1 MFVYSVSHD
10 LRSPLV
16 NLQGFSEELSLSC
29 RDLEALLHRADVPE
43 AVRRRGLELLGRDI
57 GESIHFIQTAVGRLA
72 RIIDALLRL
81 SRAGRVEYQWQVVDV
96 AAVAR
101 KIVEALHDTI
111 TARKADVAL
120 GELPPAWGDPTA
132 VEQVFANLIG
142 NAVQYLD
149 PARPGRIVV
158 GSTDGAAMV
167 GVPAGLR
174 IYYVQDNGLGIPRA
188 YHQRMFTAFNRL
200 HAETAQGEGI
210 GLALVRRMV
219 ERHGGRIWLES
230 AEGVG
235 TTFFV
240 ALPATAEAKDGADSP
255 SPEQPGATRAS
266 RGDRSPCPSSHS

>member
-1 MFVYSVSHD
+1 
-10 LRSPLV
+10 
-16 NLQGFSEELSLSC
+16 
-29 RDLEALLHRADVPE
+29 VPE
-43 AVRRRGLELLGRDI
+43 AVRRRGLALLDRDI
-57 GESIHFIQTAVGRLA
+57 EESIHFIQTAVGRLA

-111 TARKADVAL
+111 SARKADVDVR
-120 GELPPAWGDPTA
+120 ELPPVWGDPTA

-149 PARPGRIVV
+149 PARPGRIEV
-158 GSTDGAAMV
+158 GSTGGETMV
-167 GVPAGLR
+167 GIPAGLR
-174 IYYVQDNGLGIPRA
+174 VYYVQDNGLGIPQA

-240 ALPATAEAKDGADSP
+240 ALPACAEAVAVAGRDSRERP
-255 SPEQPGATRAS
+255 VATRES
-266 RGDRSPCPSSHS
+266 PGDRSPWPSSHS